1 MVIIIMEAITTEDTQ
16 ITIMVVI
23 RIIMEDT
30 QTITTEDSQTIITE
44 DSQTIIMEDTQIIIT
59 EDTQTTIM
67 EDTLTITMEDIQT
80 IIMEGTPT
88 IIMEDIQIIIIMV
101 IQATM
106 VIAGLFSHKFLVLD
120 HQEVIRIRTLQS
132 HLDRSKSPF
141 LKHVIHFLS
150 KLIVNLT

>member
-1 MVIIIMEAITTEDTQ
+1 MMVIIIMEAITTEVT
-16 ITIMVVI
+16 MVVI

-30 QTITTEDSQTIITE
+30 QTIITE
-44 DSQTIIMEDTQIIIT
+44 DSQTIIMED
-59 EDTQTTIM
+59 
-67 EDTLTITMEDIQT
+67 IQT
-80 IIMEGTPT
+80 IIMEAIRAT
-88 IIMEDIQIIIIMV
+88 IMEDTQIIIIIMV

-150 KLIVNLT
+150 KLIVNLTCL